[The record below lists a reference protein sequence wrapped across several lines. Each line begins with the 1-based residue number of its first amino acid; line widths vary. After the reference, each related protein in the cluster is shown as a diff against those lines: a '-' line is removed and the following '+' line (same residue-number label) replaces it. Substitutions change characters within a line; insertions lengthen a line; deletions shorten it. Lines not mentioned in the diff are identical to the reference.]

1 MKITYKNILA
11 LILIFVLFAACGPK
25 ESTSD
30 QAVVDEVV
38 EESSEEIES
47 ENEMID
53 KDVELTWVDGGGS
66 YHDAVVA
73 AWLDDYQKLTG
84 VEFSYVGWTDN
95 AQLIAQVE
103 AEAVTYSVYNGD
115 NTWGLDAHSEWLEP
129 IDYSIVSKD
138 GIIEGMATEYRV
150 ANMMYS
156 MALAYN
162 TDKTDGKVPEGW
174 ADFFDLEQ
182 FPGKRCVMDYSVG
195 GIFEIALMAD
205 GVPLDELYPLD
216 LERAAAKLDTIKD
229 ELIFWGTGAE
239 GEDLIATGEATMCM
253 EYNSRAIDAKES
265 LGKPVEVQ
273 WNQQMLAAAYL
284 TVPKGTPN
292 KDAAMRLIAYIVS
305 PENNGKL
312 SEYFGVAPINMKSEI
327 DPASAENQPSSHLDQ
342 AYIIFDDAWIVAN
355 QEMVEAFYQEWKSK

>member
-1 MKITYKNILA
+1 
-11 LILIFVLFAACGPK
+11 
-25 ESTSD
+25 
-30 QAVVDEVV
+30 
-38 EESSEEIES
+38 
-47 ENEMID
+47 
-53 KDVELTWVDGGGS
+53 
-66 YHDAVVA
+66 
-73 AWLDDYQKLTG
+73 
-84 VEFSYVGWTDN
+84 
-95 AQLIAQVE
+95 
-103 AEAVTYSVYNGD
+103 
-115 NTWGLDAHSEWLEP
+115 
-129 IDYSIVSKD
+129 
-138 GIIEGMATEYRV
+138 
-150 ANMMYS
+150 
-156 MALAYN
+156 
-162 TDKTDGKVPEGW
+162 
-174 ADFFDLEQ
+174 
-182 FPGKRCVMDYSVG
+182 
-195 GIFEIALMAD
+195 
-205 GVPLDELYPLD
+205 
-216 LERAAAKLDTIKD
+216 
-229 ELIFWGTGAE
+229 LIFWGTGAE